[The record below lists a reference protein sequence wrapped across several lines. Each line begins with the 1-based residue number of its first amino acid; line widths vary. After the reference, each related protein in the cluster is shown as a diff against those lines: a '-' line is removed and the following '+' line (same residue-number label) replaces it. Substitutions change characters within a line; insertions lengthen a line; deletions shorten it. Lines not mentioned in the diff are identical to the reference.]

1 MKNNVFALQLD
12 KVTRLTAEWCGPCG
26 SYGPVFDEV
35 SSELEGVW
43 IFNTLDIDTP
53 EGEEFAK
60 KFGIKGI
67 PTTVVERNRSI
78 PQIVSGLITKEHLL
92 SLLEK

>member
-35 SSELEGVW
+35 SS
-43 IFNTLDIDTP
+43 LDIDTP